1 MIRVHPAR
9 TVDLPGVAAV
19 LQDVF
24 SDKLRVIVSSQPEK
38 VRMLLEAAY
47 TGPVQRGF
55 DGVLVAER
63 DGRIVGT
70 LLIGPMY
77 YTPLEKRAFEHLAV
91 RELGMPRM
99 LRAAFLLWL
108 LGHRAEPDEAYVTD
122 LAVARDY
129 QGQGIAARIRRALGA
144 RARPR
149 TPDAVGG
156 REQSA
161 GGAYLPKGRFFGGG
175 HPVQPDH
182 PALLWRPALVVHGKT
197 PRRIVI
203 GARRFTSP

>member
-129 QGQGIAARIRRALGA
+129 QGQGIGQLLLEYAERWAREHD
-144 RARPR
+144 RARLTLWVAENNQR
-149 TPDAVGG
+149 AVHIY
-156 REQSA
+156 QKA
-161 GGAYLPKGRFFGGG
+161 GFSVVDTRSNLITRLFFG
-175 HPVQPDH
+175 VRRW
-182 PALLWRPALVVHGKT
+182 LLMEKRLDE
-197 PRRIVI
+197 
-203 GARRFTSP
+203 S

>member
-129 QGQGIAARIRRALGA
+129 QGQGIGQLLLEYAERWAREHD
-144 RARPR
+144 RARLTLWVAENNQR
-149 TPDAVGG
+149 AVHIY
-156 REQSA
+156 QKA
-161 GGAYLPKGRFFGGG
+161 GFSVVDTRSNLITRLFFG
-175 HPVQPDH
+175 V
-182 PALLWRPALVVHGKT
+182 
-197 PRRIVI
+197 RRWLFMEK
-203 GARRFTSP
+203 RLDES

>member
-1 MIRVHPAR
+1 
-9 TVDLPGVAAV
+9 

-129 QGQGIAARIRRALGA
+129 QGQGIGQLLLEYAERWAREHD
-144 RARPR
+144 RARLTLWVAENNQR
-149 TPDAVGG
+149 AVHIY
-156 REQSA
+156 QKA
-161 GGAYLPKGRFFGGG
+161 GFSVVDTRSNLITRLFFG
-175 HPVQPDH
+175 V
-182 PALLWRPALVVHGKT
+182 
-197 PRRIVI
+197 RRWLFMEK
-203 GARRFTSP
+203 RLDES